1 MDMERWH
8 ELVRVVLL
16 FRGRER
22 LQRAEG
28 CPSDSGV
35 SAVDSRNRAEG
46 RRKYVIIH
54 LVSFVS
60 TLQKNIRHKLKR
72 TYHWSKY
79 KKTHK
84 FVQSSL
90 SDLDDVWRKQRK
102 LISGDAYKSCFSS
115 SAQFSQ
121 RDSRAPLSVVTVF
134 CLTEVSLWELYPQV
148 IVCLTDFVSGPKPNA
163 ACIVKAALHFLHT
176 KGAGPWEK
184 EDQRAA
190 ADTVK
195 HSWAFTAPV
204 TQKGCGDT
212 IGKRGTNTLAWQN
225 KRDAIIFQ
233 ARRPLLKLLPPPCV
247 SSYLGRLPPSRTFP
261 LLLLPRGLC
270 GRTTG
275 GALCCEV
282 NAISIHRPQTTE
294 ALSAQSS
301 FRMEFGS
308 DSLVGWPV
316 GCRTDIRWDLVTLD
330 YCVTLKC
337 RRLRM

>member
-1 MDMERWH
+1 M
-8 ELVRVVLL
+8 
-16 FRGRER
+16 
-22 LQRAEG
+22 
-28 CPSDSGV
+28 
-35 SAVDSRNRAEG
+35 
-46 RRKYVIIH
+46 
-54 LVSFVS
+54 
-60 TLQKNIRHKLKR
+60 
-72 TYHWSKY
+72 YHWSKY
-79 KKTHK
+79 KKNTQ

-90 SDLDDVWRKQRK
+90 SDLDDIWRKQRK
-102 LISGDAYKSCFSS
+102 LISGDAYKSYISS

-148 IVCLTDFVSGPKPNA
+148 IVCLTDFVSGPKRNA
-163 ACIVKAALHFLHT
+163 ACIVKAVLHFLHT

-195 HSWAFTAPV
+195 HSWAFTALV
-204 TQKGCGDT
+204 TQKGCRDT
-212 IGKRGTNTLAWQN
+212 IGKRDTNTLAWQN

-282 NAISIHRPQTTE
+282 NAISIHRPQTTD

-301 FRMEFGS
+301 FRFRQFGKLAS
-308 DSLVGWPV
+308 SV
-316 GCRTDIRWDLVTLD
+316 
-330 YCVTLKC
+330 
-337 RRLRM
+337 